1 MSMLK
6 ERLQVLIDRDQR
18 ERLDQESRRS
28 GASVGKLVR
37 EAIDLA
43 YPSRAAER
51 RAAVERLLAA
61 EPMPVPATIEELRAE
76 IDEMHE
82 RFG

>member
-18 ERLDQESRRS
+18 QRLEQESQRR
-28 GASVGKLVR
+28 GTSVGRLVR

-43 YPSRAAER
+43 YPSSTTRR
-51 RAAVERLLAA
+51 RAAADDILAA
-61 EPMPVPATIEELRAE
+61 EPMPVPDLDGLRRELDELRG
-76 IDEMHE
+76 
-82 RFG
+82 RRS